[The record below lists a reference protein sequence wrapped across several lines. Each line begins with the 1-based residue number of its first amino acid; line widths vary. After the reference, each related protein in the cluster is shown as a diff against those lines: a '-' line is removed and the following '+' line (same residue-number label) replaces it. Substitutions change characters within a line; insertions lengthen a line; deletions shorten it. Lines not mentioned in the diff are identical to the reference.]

1 MRIPRLL
8 TILGPASVLY
18 VLAARASSNTAASP
32 DWFLVL
38 LSLAL
43 SLTPLAALGS
53 WSSRR
58 GASRLAFMGVS
69 LAIAMASARTASPL
83 LELTHDIAWLLA
95 VLTMLDLVLPRD
107 TGPLVR
113 YGALGALAL
122 AAFVGAGLARQGLLP
137 EMTFAVVVVL
147 GILATGALHQIVLVG
162 RGHVVEGGLSGIALA
177 ALSVGLAYCW
187 FGPFEGVLATTVEFG
202 VASLLW
208 LGHLAWLDPGWRSL
222 RRVGVP
228 VVIASALCFAVT
240 LVFAPD
246 APLARWQLGL
256 FALGSGVLWWLT
268 FSLVRRLSNRAVWS
282 TAGRLADAA
291 EAARTRLAGGAAL
304 DEVAV
309 GTLVPFGKVFEDGK
323 GSPPELYTL
332 EPSLRLRL
340 DTGERANIRPAKAP
354 AAITRALLADG
365 HQGVLD
371 LVDLRAR
378 VVREPSIRELVN
390 AMEDH
395 GLGCA
400 LKCVHLDHVEGV
412 LLLPRGDR
420 SEALSGTELDELG
433 RLADLLGGA
442 LASALAQRRADTH
455 IHELSTLRRE
465 AEDRITALEG
475 ELDQLRG
482 QCEVL
487 GRGLAEDR
495 TLHVAYSQSMRR
507 VQTRAIE
514 LAPLADP
521 VLLVA
526 PAGSPVLPVSR
537 FIHDRGPRW
546 KAPFVVADCSAAP
559 PDQVARLLFGS
570 QTDSCTG
577 WFQSAAGGTL
587 LLRDLPAL
595 SKTNQARLAS
605 TLAEPDAE
613 EHESNEP
620 RLVRPRI
627 IATAR
632 APLGE
637 LELRGALDSE
647 VAKHFMQSGL
657 TIPPLRDRREDVP
670 SLALLAIDRA
680 CRILAREPVGITEEA
695 MSALVDHDW
704 PGDVAELELIIELAV
719 AKASSKTI
727 GLRDLPPLAWPGA
740 DEDEPLTGTYIEVE
754 RRLLERALLRSGGNK
769 SEAARMLGL
778 KRTTFLD
785 KLRRHG
791 LEQRAPHD
799 LGGTAV
805 G

>member
-1 MRIPRLL
+1 VRIPRLL

-18 VLAARASSNTAASP
+18 VLAARAASNTAASP
-32 DWFLVL
+32 DWLVVS
-38 LSLAL
+38 LSLAF
-43 SLTPLAALGS
+43 SLTPLAVLGS
-53 WSSRR
+53 RSSRR

-69 LAIAMASARTASPL
+69 LAIAIASARTTSPL
-83 LELTHDIAWLLA
+83 LDLTHDIAWLLA
-95 VLTMLDLVLPRD
+95 ALTMLDLVVPRE
-107 TGPLVR
+107 TGSLIR
-113 YGALGALAL
+113 YGALGAFAS

-177 ALSVGLAYCW
+177 SLAVGLAYCW
-187 FGPFEGVLATTVEFG
+187 FGPFDGVLATTVEFG

-228 VVIASALCFAVT
+228 VVVASAVCFAVT
-240 LVFAPD
+240 VGVAPD
-246 APLARWQLGL
+246 APLERWKLGL
-256 FALGSGVLWWLT
+256 LALGSGVLWWLT
-268 FSLVRRLSNRAVWS
+268 FSFARRLSNRAVWS
-282 TAGRLADAA
+282 TSGRLADAA
-291 EAARTRLAGGAAL
+291 EAARRRLVGGAAL
-304 DEVAV
+304 EEVAT
-309 GTLVPFGKVFEDGK
+309 GILLPFGKVFEGSK
-323 GSPPELYTL
+323 GSTELYTL

-340 DTGERANIRPAKAP
+340 DSGERANIRPVKAR
-354 AAITRALLADG
+354 AELTRALLADG

-371 LVDLRAR
+371 LISLRAR

-390 AMEDH
+390 AMADH
-395 GLGCA
+395 GMGCA
-400 LKCVHLDHVEGV
+400 LPCLHLDHIEGV
-412 LLLPRGDR
+412 LLLPLGDR
-420 SEALSGTELDELG
+420 SEALSRVELDELG
-433 RLADLLGGA
+433 RLADSLGGA

-465 AEDRITALEG
+465 AEDRIAALEG

-482 QCEVL
+482 QCDVL

-514 LAPLADP
+514 LSSLADP

-546 KAPFVVADCSAAP
+546 EAPFVVADCSAAP
-559 PDQVARLLFGS
+559 PDQVASLLFGS
-570 QTDSCTG
+570 ERESHTG

-595 SKTNQARLAS
+595 SKSNQARLAAA
-605 TLAEPDAE
+605 LADQDTE
-613 EHESNEP
+613 ENEIREP
-620 RLVRPRI
+620 RLIRPRL
-627 IATAR
+627 IATTR

-637 LELRGALDSE
+637 LQRRGALDPE
-647 VAKHFMQSGL
+647 LARQLTQPGL

-680 CRILAREPVGITEEA
+680 CRVLAREPVGITEDA
-695 MSALVDHDW
+695 MAALVDHDW

-719 AKASSKTI
+719 AEASSKTI
-727 GLRDLPPLAWPGA
+727 GIRDLPPLAWPGA
-740 DEDEPLTGTYIEVE
+740 DEEEPLTGTYTEVE

-791 LEQRAPHD
+791 LEQRVPHD

>member
-32 DWFLVL
+32 DWLLVV
-38 LSLAL
+38 LSLAF
-43 SLTPLAALGS
+43 SLTPLAVLGS

-58 GASRLAFMGVS
+58 GASRLAFMGVC
-69 LAIAMASARTASPL
+69 LAIAIASARTASPL
-83 LELTHDIAWLLA
+83 LDFTHDVAWLLA
-95 VLTMLDLVLPRD
+95 ALTMLDLVLPRE
-107 TGPLVR
+107 TGSLVR
-113 YGALGALAL
+113 YGALGALAF
-122 AAFVGAGLARQGLLP
+122 AAFVGAALARQGLLP

-147 GILATGALHQIVLVG
+147 GILATGALHQIVLVDG
-162 RGHVVEGGLSGIALA
+162 GHVVEGGLSGVALA
-177 ALSVGLAYCW
+177 SLAVGLAYSW
-187 FGPFEGVLATTVEFG
+187 FGPFDGVLATTVEFG

-222 RRVGVP
+222 RRFGVP
-228 VVIASALCFAVT
+228 LVVASALCFAVT
-240 LVFAPD
+240 FGFAPD
-246 APLARWQLGL
+246 APLERWQLGL

-268 FSLVRRLSNRAVWS
+268 FSVARRLSNRAVWS
-282 TAGRLADAA
+282 TSGRLADAA
-291 EAARTRLAGGAAL
+291 EAARSRLVGGAAL
-304 DEVAV
+304 EEVATGV
-309 GTLVPFGKVFEDGK
+309 LVPFGKVFEDSQGA
-323 GSPPELYTL
+323 PELYTL

-340 DTGERANIRPAKAP
+340 DAGERANIRPVKAP
-354 AAITRALLADG
+354 AAITQALFADG
-365 HQGVLD
+365 HHGALD
-371 LVDLRAR
+371 LVSLRAR

-390 AMEDH
+390 TMADH
-395 GLGCA
+395 GMGSA
-400 LKCVHLDHVEGV
+400 LPCMHLEHIEGV
-412 LLLPRGDR
+412 LLVPLGDR
-420 SEALSGTELDELG
+420 SEALSGIELDELG
-433 RLADLLGGA
+433 RLADSLGGA

-465 AEDRITALEG
+465 AEDRISVLEV

-482 QCEVL
+482 QCDVL

-546 KAPFVVADCSAAP
+546 EAPFVVADCSAAP
-559 PDQVARLLFGS
+559 PDQVASLLFGS
-570 QTDSCTG
+570 QSESRTG

-595 SKTNQARLAS
+595 SKSNQARLAAA
-605 TLAEPDAE
+605 LAEQGAQ
-613 EHESNEP
+613 EHESKEP
-620 RLVRPRI
+620 RLVRPRL
-627 IATAR
+627 IATTR
-632 APLGE
+632 APLEE
-637 LELRGALDSE
+637 LERRGALDPE
-647 VAKHFMQSGL
+647 LARQLTQPGL

-680 CRILAREPVGITEEA
+680 CRVLAREPVGITEDA
-695 MSALVDHDW
+695 MAALVDHDW

-719 AKASSKTI
+719 AKAASKTV

-740 DEDEPLTGTYIEVE
+740 DEEEPLTGTYLEVE

>member
-18 VLAARASSNTAASP
+18 VLAARASSDIAASP
-32 DWFLVL
+32 DWLVVF
-38 LSLAL
+38 LSLVF
-43 SLTPLAALGS
+43 SLTPLALLWS

-58 GASRLAFMGVS
+58 GASRLAFLGVS
-69 LAIAMASARTASPL
+69 LAVAIASSRTASPL

-95 VLTMLDLVLPRD
+95 ALTMIDLVVPRE
-107 TGPLVR
+107 TSSLVR
-113 YGALGALAL
+113 YGALGALAS
-122 AAFVGAGLARQGLLP
+122 AAFVGAGLAREGLLP

-147 GILATGALHQIVLVG
+147 AVLATGALHQIVLVG

-177 ALSVGLAYCW
+177 SLAVGLAYCW
-187 FGPFEGVLATTVEFG
+187 FGPFDGVLATTVEFG

-228 VVIASALCFAVT
+228 VVVASALCFAMTVG
-240 LVFAPD
+240 FAPD
-246 APLARWQLGL
+246 ADLEPWKLGL
-256 FALGSGVLWWLT
+256 FAVGSGVLWWLT
-268 FSLVRRLSNRAVWS
+268 FSFARKLSNRAVWS
-282 TAGRLADAA
+282 TSGRLADAA
-291 EAARTRLAGGAAL
+291 GAARSRLVGGAAL
-304 DEVAV
+304 AEVAT
-309 GTLVPFGKVFEDGK
+309 GILVPFGEVFEGSK
-323 GSPPELYTL
+323 GSTELYTL
-332 EPSLRLRL
+332 EPPLRLRL
-340 DTGERANIRPAKAP
+340 DSGERANIKPAKAP
-354 AAITRALLADG
+354 AAITQLLFAG
-365 HQGVLD
+365 GQQGALD
-371 LVDLRAR
+371 LVGLRAR
-378 VVREPSIRELVN
+378 VVRDPSIRELVN
-390 AMEDH
+390 TMADH
-395 GLGCA
+395 GIGCA
-400 LKCVHLDHVEGV
+400 LPCMHLDQVEGV
-412 LLLPRGDR
+412 LLLPLGDR
-420 SEALSGTELDELG
+420 SEALSRTELDELG
-433 RLADLLGGA
+433 RLADSLGGA

-465 AEDRITALEG
+465 AEDRIAALEG

-482 QCEVL
+482 QCDVL

-514 LAPLADP
+514 LSPLADP

-546 KAPFVVADCSAAP
+546 EAAFVVADCSAAP
-559 PDQVARLLFGS
+559 PDQLERLLFGS
-570 QTDSCTG
+570 PRESHTG

-595 SKTNQARLAS
+595 SKSNQARLAAA
-605 TLAEPDAE
+605 LAEQNDQE
-613 EHESNEP
+613 NESREP
-620 RLVRPRI
+620 RLIRPRL
-627 IATAR
+627 IATTR

-637 LELRGALDSE
+637 LQRRGALDPE
-647 VAKHFMQSGL
+647 LARLLTQPGL

-670 SLALLAIDRA
+670 SLSLLAIDRA
-680 CRILAREPVGITEEA
+680 CRVLAREPVGITEEA
-695 MSALVDHDW
+695 MAALVDHDW

-719 AKASSKTI
+719 AKASSTTI
-727 GLRDLPPLAWPGA
+727 ALCDLPPLAWPGP
-740 DEDEPLTGTYIEVE
+740 DQEEPLTGTYVEVE

>member
-18 VLAARASSNTAASP
+18 VLAARASSDIAASP
-32 DWFLVL
+32 DWLVVF
-38 LSLAL
+38 LSLVF
-43 SLTPLAALGS
+43 SLTPLALLWS

-58 GASRLAFMGVS
+58 GASRLAFLGVS
-69 LAIAMASARTASPL
+69 LAVAIASSRTASPL
-83 LELTHDIAWLLA
+83 LDLTHDIAWLLA
-95 VLTMLDLVLPRD
+95 ALTMIDLVVPRE
-107 TGPLVR
+107 TSSLVR
-113 YGALGALAL
+113 YAALGALAS
-122 AAFVGAGLARQGLLP
+122 AAFVGAGLAREGLLP

-147 GILATGALHQIVLVG
+147 AVLATGALHQIVLVG

-177 ALSVGLAYCW
+177 SLAVGLAYCW
-187 FGPFEGVLATTVEFG
+187 FGPFDGVLATTVEFG

-228 VVIASALCFAVT
+228 VVVASALCFAMTVG
-240 LVFAPD
+240 FAPD
-246 APLARWQLGL
+246 ADLEPWKLGL
-256 FALGSGVLWWLT
+256 FAVGSGVLWWLT
-268 FSLVRRLSNRAVWS
+268 FSFARKLSNRAVWS
-282 TAGRLADAA
+282 TSGRLADAA
-291 EAARTRLAGGAAL
+291 GAARSRLVGGAAL
-304 DEVAV
+304 AEVAT
-309 GTLVPFGKVFEDGK
+309 GILVPFGKVFEGSK
-323 GSPPELYTL
+323 GSTELYTL

-340 DTGERANIRPAKAP
+340 DSGERANIKPAKAP
-354 AAITRALLADG
+354 AAITQLLFAG
-365 HQGVLD
+365 GQQGALD
-371 LVDLRAR
+371 LVGLRAR
-378 VVREPSIRELVN
+378 VVRDPSIRELVN
-390 AMEDH
+390 TMADH
-395 GLGCA
+395 GIGCA
-400 LKCVHLDHVEGV
+400 LPCMHLDQVEGV
-412 LLLPRGDR
+412 LLLPLGDR
-420 SEALSGTELDELG
+420 SEALSRTELDELG
-433 RLADLLGGA
+433 RLADSLGGA

-465 AEDRITALEG
+465 AEDRIAALEG

-482 QCEVL
+482 QCDVL

-514 LAPLADP
+514 LSPLADP

-546 KAPFVVADCSAAP
+546 EAAFVVADCSAAP
-559 PDQVARLLFGS
+559 PDQLERLLFGS
-570 QTDSCTG
+570 PRESHTG
-577 WFQSAAGGTL
+577 WFQSATGGTL

-595 SKTNQARLAS
+595 SKSNQARLAAA
-605 TLAEPDAE
+605 LAEQNDQE
-613 EHESNEP
+613 NESRDP
-620 RLVRPRI
+620 RLIRPRL

-637 LELRGALDSE
+637 LQRRGALDPE
-647 VAKHFMQSGL
+647 LARLLTQPGL

-670 SLALLAIDRA
+670 SLSLLAIDRA
-680 CRILAREPVGITEEA
+680 CRVLAREPVGITEEA
-695 MSALVDHDW
+695 MAALVDHDW

-719 AKASSKTI
+719 AKASSTTI
-727 GLRDLPPLAWPGA
+727 ALCDLPPLAWPGP
-740 DEDEPLTGTYIEVE
+740 DEEEPLTGTYVEVE

>member
-1 MRIPRLL
+1 
-8 TILGPASVLY
+8 LGPASVLY
-18 VLAARASSNTAASP
+18 VLAARASLNTATSP
-32 DWFLVL
+32 DWLLVV

-43 SLTPLAALGS
+43 SLTPLAVLGS
-53 WSSRR
+53 WSSSR
-58 GASRLAFMGVS
+58 GASRLAWMGVS
-69 LAIAMASARTASPL
+69 LAIAIASARSASPIL
-83 LELTHDIAWLLA
+83 GLTHDIAWLLVA
-95 VLTMLDLVLPRD
+95 LTMLDLVVPRETD
-107 TGPLVR
+107 SLVR
-113 YGALGALAL
+113 YGALGAFVSAAL
-122 AAFVGAGLARQGLLP
+122 VGAALSRQGLLP
-137 EMTFAVVVVL
+137 EMAFALVVVL

-177 ALSVGLAYCW
+177 GLAVGLAYCW
-187 FGPFEGVLATTVEFG
+187 FGPFDGVLATTVEFG

-228 VVIASALCFAVT
+228 VVVASALCFTVAFG
-240 LVFAPD
+240 FAPD
-246 APLARWQLGL
+246 ATLERWQLGL
-256 FALGSGVLWWLT
+256 FALGSGVLWWLAFT
-268 FSLVRRLSNRAVWS
+268 VARRLSNRAVWS
-282 TAGRLADAA
+282 TSGRLADGA
-291 EAARTRLAGGAAL
+291 EAARTRLVGGAAL
-304 DEVAV
+304 EEITIGV
-309 GTLVPFGKVFEDGK
+309 LVPFSKVFEASK
-323 GSPPELYTL
+323 GSPELYTL

-340 DTGERANIRPAKAP
+340 DTGERANVRPAKAP
-354 AAITRALLADG
+354 AAIIGALLADG
-365 HQGVLD
+365 QRSVLD
-371 LVDLRAR
+371 LVSLRVR

-390 AMEDH
+390 TME
-395 GLGCA
+395 GQGIGCA
-400 LKCVHLDHVEGV
+400 LPCMHLDQTEGV
-412 LLLPRGDR
+412 LLLPLGDR
-420 SEALSGTELDELG
+420 LEALSRSELDELG
-433 RLADLLGGA
+433 RLADSLGGA

-455 IHELSTLRRE
+455 IHQLSTLRRE

-482 QCEVL
+482 QCDVL

-521 VLLVA
+521 VLLIA
-526 PAGSPVLPVSR
+526 PAGSPVLPVAR

-546 KAPFVVADCSAAP
+546 EAPFVVADCSAAP
-559 PDQVARLLFGS
+559 PDQVASLLFGS
-570 QTDSCTG
+570 RSKSRTG

-595 SKTNQARLAS
+595 SKSNQARLAAA
-605 TLAEPDAE
+605 LAAHDPPED
-613 EHESNEP
+613 ESEEP
-620 RLVRPRI
+620 RFLRPRL
-627 IATAR
+627 IATSR
-632 APLGE
+632 AALGE
-637 LELRGALDSE
+637 LERRGALDPE
-647 VAKHFMQSGL
+647 LARQL
-657 TIPPLRDRREDVP
+657 ARPDLAIPPLRDRREDVP

-680 CRILAREPVGITEEA
+680 CRVLAREPVGITEDA
-695 MSALVDHDW
+695 MAALVDHDW

-719 AKASSKTI
+719 TKAASTTI

-740 DEDEPLTGTYIEVE
+740 EEEEPLTGTYIEVE
-754 RRLLERALLRSGGNK
+754 HRLLERALLRSGGNK

-791 LEQRAPHD
+791 LEQRAPTD